1 MSANV
6 LNDLLRVQQWSNRQ
20 ALTMKFDARIAAV
33 KILAEVATALK
44 IRDELRREAFKLEKK
59 PIDAV
64 TEWSRW
70 ERDVLDFEQRL

>member
-1 MSANV
+1 
-6 LNDLLRVQQWSNRQ
+6 
-20 ALTMKFDARIAAV
+20 MKFDAQIAAA
-33 KILAEVATALK
+33 KILAEVATALQ
-44 IRDELRREAFKLEKK
+44 IREERRREACKLEKK

>member
-6 LNDLLRVQQWSNRQ
+6 LNDLLRVQRGCQ
-20 ALTMKFDARIAAV
+20 ALIMKFDAHIAAV
-33 KILAEVATALK
+33 KILAEVAAALQ
-44 IRDELRREAFKLEKK
+44 IREELRREACKLQKK
-59 PIDAV
+59 PIDTL

>member
-1 MSANV
+1 MGANV
-6 LNDLLRVQQWSNRQ
+6 LNDLLRAQQGSNRQ
-20 ALTMKFDARIAAV
+20 ALTMKFDERIATV

-44 IRDELRREAFKLEKK
+44 IREELRREACKPEKK
-59 PIDAV
+59 PIDTL